1 MNPLLQDFN
10 TAPFSKISEQDY
22 KPAIQTAIEETK
34 KEIDLIVS
42 NSDAPTI
49 SITLTLASAIEI
61 DVKFQLTH

>member
-22 KPAIQTAIEETK
+22 KPAIQTAIEDAK

-42 NSDAPTI
+42 NSDTPTFENTTVALRFYWRKI
-49 SITLTLASAIEI
+49 R
-61 DVKFQLTH
+61 